1 MREDLR
7 QFDMECLD
15 EMRRIMED
23 RHGCAGPVKDFLDEL
38 KKILSMGTV
47 SCKWV
52 KKPKEGIVKGD
63 VWECPIGQFYHKR
76 TLHRFAYLY
85 AEYDPKQE
93 VVIDSH
99 GHEEKGTDKE
109 PFHGGKQVK
118 KVKEWYIFPDGK
130 VEFCDKDEL
139 HQLINNYGKPIY
151 VISVKSMSNA
161 TH

>member
-1 MREDLR
+1 MRKEVLKK
-7 QFDMECLD
+7 FDEKCLN

-23 RHGCAGPVKDFLDEL
+23 RYGCAGPVKDFLDEL
-38 KKILSMGTV
+38 KKMFSIGGTV
-47 SCKWV
+47 SCQWV

-76 TLHRFAYLY
+76 RLHRFAYLY
-85 AEYDPKQE
+85 AEYDPEKE

-99 GHEEKGTDKE
+99 GHQES
-109 PFHGGKQVK
+109 FHGGKQGK